1 MSNEVFLII
10 LGEPMGKQRPKFS
23 TANGFVKTYTPE
35 KTQSYENL
43 VKYAYQEK
51 YGEMVFRPHSQI
63 KAHIIAYYGIPKGHY
78 KFHKRTNTIELDR
91 IGRDMLGGY
100 IRPTKKPDTDNIAKI
115 CLDSLNGIAYPD
127 DSQIV
132 ELTVEKW
139 YAKEP
144 KVEIILVSEYDSS
157 L

>member
-1 MSNEVFLII
+1 MSDVKLVI

-23 TANGFVKTYTPE
+23 TVNGFVKTYTPE

-63 KAHIIAYYGIPKGHY
+63 KAHIIAHYGISKGHY
-78 KFHKRTNTIELDR
+78 KFYKRTNTTELDT
-91 IGRDMLGGY
+91 IGRDMKGGL

-115 CLDSLNGIAYPD
+115 CLDSLNGIAYTD

-132 ELTVEKW
+132 ELAVEKW
-139 YAKEP
+139 YAEEP
-144 KVEIILVSEYDSS
+144 KVEIYLESI
-157 L
+157 